1 MTLRSNKPKGAL
13 LATGFLWVGLL
24 LAAPLAAQDPV
35 GTIRVESPAVTV
47 EGDSIFITN
56 EITVMPD
63 SVRLARI
70 AVALEDIGLQI
81 AEQEC
86 NTCGG
91 SNLVRVGQGALVL
104 IAAFMAWQVKK
115 IADRPA
121 DSHTTNVDVDY
132 EHPDHDRRKRDDD
145 HGESE

>member
-1 MTLRSNKPKGAL
+1 MKYLRPYFSL
-13 LATGFLWVGLL
+13 VLFLAI
-24 LAAPLAAQDPV
+24 AAPLAAQDPV

-47 EGDSIFITN
+47 EGDSIFVDV
-56 EITVMPD
+56 EVTVMPD

-70 AVALEDIGLQI
+70 AVAVEGIRDQIGQ
-81 AEQEC
+81 QEC

-91 SNLVRVGQGALVL
+91 STVVRVGQGALVL

-121 DSHTTNVDVDY
+121 DTHTTNVDVDY
-132 EHPDHDRRKRDDD
+132 TLPEHDRRKKKHDY
-145 HGESE
+145 